1 MVWFYFRVKTKK
13 YPYLQRNTDDPGN
26 VVSRSES
33 SHLPLIA
40 EKIKS
45 NHLTEFMN
53 DNDNKYYNK
62 AVDNIQKYD
71 ISKGT
76 KDVVLKP
83 DPKKVVENEI
93 QTWLQE
99 YKSAWE
105 KGDIETLKELGHISS
120 EKEENKL
127 RQHYT
132 YVRDMKVS
140 IQNEAIEVN
149 NDNKQTTISFDRT
162 DEWTDER
169 GERHKESL
177 PRIVKTLRKEN
188 NIWKIAK

>member
-1 MVWFYFRVKTKK
+1 M
-13 YPYLQRNTDDPGN
+13 
-26 VVSRSES
+26 
-33 SHLPLIA
+33 IA

-76 KDVVLKP
+76 KDIVLKP

>member
-1 MVWFYFRVKTKK
+1 
-13 YPYLQRNTDDPGN
+13 
-26 VVSRSES
+26 
-33 SHLPLIA
+33 
-40 EKIKS
+40 
-45 NHLTEFMN
+45 MN

-120 EKEENKL
+120 EKKK
-127 RQHYT
+127 T
-132 YVRDMKVS
+132 SFAS
-140 IQNEAIEVN
+140 IIRMFA
-149 NDNKQTTISFDRT
+149 T
-162 DEWTDER
+162 
-169 GERHKESL
+169 
-177 PRIVKTLRKEN
+177 
-188 NIWKIAK
+188 